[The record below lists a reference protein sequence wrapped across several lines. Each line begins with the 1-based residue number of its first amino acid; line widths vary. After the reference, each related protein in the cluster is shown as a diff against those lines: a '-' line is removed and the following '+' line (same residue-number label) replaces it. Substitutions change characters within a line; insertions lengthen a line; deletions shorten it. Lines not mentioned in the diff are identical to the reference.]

1 MMGTASHF
9 LKTSNPEQDNGDRQL
24 LSLIESIKHVV
35 HDYNTT
41 GIPRVPGKF
50 RTNLKDRLILTLGTN
65 SRRAVPST
73 NWRNDRARNVYLEVQ
88 DSNPHLFL
96 AFLSV
101 VSPTVCSTPNFQK
114 IVSKLLSFDRQTPVE
129 LRLNTD
135 AKDFFD
141 SIAAEE
147 TLKDNPRYVE
157 FVKALFPE
165 GQDLTFEHEANNQ
178 DQLSR
183 KRPRVSDPSFPTG
196 TSKTGASPTESQSAL
211 ARGPAQEKVIENASL
226 EGVAKVFDKNICVA
240 IRRVQV
246 QTDSDKITSW
256 KASVTMVFPL
266 WGGPVDC
273 LMSLDVCESDVEHL
287 AMLLFDAQMKWV
299 EQVRHIV
306 LNEGITLIIP
316 HSEATLKGVRDEAI
330 IKVFGNDIYNAINES
345 PVRKR
350 ESKEGKLR
358 TECVSMILTKN
369 GAIINLSLGLD
380 RGLEIR
386 DKLYT

>member
-1 MMGTASHF
+1 M
-9 LKTSNPEQDNGDRQL
+9 LQL
-24 LSLIESIKHVV
+24 
-35 HDYNTT
+35 
-41 GIPRVPGKF
+41 
-50 RTNLKDRLILTLGTN
+50 
-65 SRRAVPST
+65 
-73 NWRNDRARNVYLEVQ
+73 
-88 DSNPHLFL
+88 
-96 AFLSV
+96 
-101 VSPTVCSTPNFQK
+101 
-114 IVSKLLSFDRQTPVE
+114 
-129 LRLNTD
+129 
-135 AKDFFD
+135 
-141 SIAAEE
+141 
-147 TLKDNPRYVE
+147 
-157 FVKALFPE
+157 
-165 GQDLTFEHEANNQ
+165 
-178 DQLSR
+178 
-183 KRPRVSDPSFPTG
+183 
-196 TSKTGASPTESQSAL
+196 ESQSAL
-211 ARGPAQEKVIENASL
+211 VRGPAKEKVIENASL

-316 HSEATLKGVRDEAI
+316 NSEATLKGVRDEAI